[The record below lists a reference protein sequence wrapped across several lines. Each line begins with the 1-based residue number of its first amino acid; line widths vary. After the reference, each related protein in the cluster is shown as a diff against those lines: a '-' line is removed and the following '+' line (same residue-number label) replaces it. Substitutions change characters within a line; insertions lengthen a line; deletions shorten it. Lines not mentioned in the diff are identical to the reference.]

1 MSPRKYRAEFFP
13 VPAPGAHPKK
23 IALSALRMMP
33 TVSGNVRADL
43 ALGCNVT
50 SLRARSPRGGTMTR
64 LSRLPERFDAPALK
78 RVLKTIGLPLPAGAR
93 LHPAPRRR
101 MSACGVRFAEA
112 VVDAA
117 LDRTE
122 LDQAS
127 RIAVKIAVEN
137 QGLLRR

>member
-1 MSPRKYRAEFFP
+1 MA
-13 VPAPGAHPKK
+13 
-23 IALSALRMMP
+23 
-33 TVSGNVRADL
+33 
-43 ALGCNVT
+43 
-50 SLRARSPRGGTMTR
+50 R
-64 LSRLPERFDAPALK
+64 LSRLPDRFDAPALAS
-78 RVLKTIGLPLPAGAR
+78 VLETIGLPLPAGAR

-101 MSACGVRFAEA
+101 RSSCGVRFAEA

-117 LDRTE
+117 LDRTA